1 MCSDIPIPICISVGC
16 PVKVTSGAAD
26 GPGRACP
33 KCHNGSVFKSHR
45 RRWIEICFVS
55 LIPCSSRQV
64 WHCNICN
71 WQANVDGSFQPAF
84 PAPPP
89 PPPGP
94 GAGPAPQPQMVV
106 PQMQMIPP
114 TSFAPPSGP
123 PPPTELQ
130 YPGGYG
136 R

>member
-1 MCSDIPIPICISVGC
+1 MARYDGWVGC
-16 PVKVTSGAAD
+16 PVKVTSGAPD

-71 WQANVDGSFQPAF
+71 WQANVDDSFQPAF

-89 PPPGP
+89 PPPGA
-94 GAGPAPQPQMVV
+94 GAGAAQPQMVV